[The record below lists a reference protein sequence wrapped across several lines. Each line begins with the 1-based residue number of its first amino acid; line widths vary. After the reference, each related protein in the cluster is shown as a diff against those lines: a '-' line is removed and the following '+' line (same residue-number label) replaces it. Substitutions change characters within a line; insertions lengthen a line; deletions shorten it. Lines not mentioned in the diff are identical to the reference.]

1 MKIQEYIRENGVSPF
16 KTWFDSL
23 NLPAAA
29 KLTVALVL
37 LELENTSNI
46 KWLSGLGEY
55 RIYWGPDYLIYLLQ
69 DGEELIILFGSGTKN
84 VNKMV
89 LKKPRSYWQSIR
101 YGKRGA

>member
-23 NLPAAA
+23 NSPAAA
-29 KLTVALVL
+29 KVTVALVR

-55 RIYWGPDYLIYLLQ
+55 RINWGPDYLIYLLQ
-69 DGEELIILFGSGTKN
+69 DGEELIILFGGGTKN
-84 VNKMV
+84 VNKRI